1 VTNSSAGITW
11 EARRKPIAAVT
22 EWKPSVEAK
31 FALGALFI
39 SLVAVIVDVKS
50 ARIPNWLTGGGLLV
64 GLGLHVCFAG
74 WSGLEMAA
82 AAALAGGGVLF
93 LPFLVG
99 GIGGGDVKLMAA
111 ASAWVGIHHALA
123 LIFATAI
130 AGGVFA
136 IGYIAFRRRT
146 SDTLSR
152 VWQLCRFHLLF
163 GIRPHPDVSEPL
175 ADSIHFPYSLAVAAG
190 TVFVLV
196 SISMP
201 AWG

>member
-1 VTNSSAGITW
+1 MGG
-11 EARRKPIAAVT
+11 ARRKPIAAVT

-39 SLVAVIVDVKS
+39 SLVGAIVDVKS

-64 GLGLHVCFAG
+64 ALGFHTYLAG
-74 WSGLEMAA
+74 WPGLETAVV
-82 AAALAGGGVLF
+82 AALAGGGVLF
-93 LPFLVG
+93 LPFVVG
-99 GIGGGDVKLMAA
+99 GIGAGDVKLMAA

-136 IGYIAFRRRT
+136 IGYIAFHRRT
-146 SDTLSR
+146 SETLAR
-152 VWQLCRFHLLF
+152 VWQICRFHLLF
-163 GIRPHPDVSEPL
+163 GVQPHPDVTGPS
-175 ADSIHFPYSLAVAAG
+175 ADLMHFPYSVAVAAG
-190 TVFVLV
+190 TFFVLV